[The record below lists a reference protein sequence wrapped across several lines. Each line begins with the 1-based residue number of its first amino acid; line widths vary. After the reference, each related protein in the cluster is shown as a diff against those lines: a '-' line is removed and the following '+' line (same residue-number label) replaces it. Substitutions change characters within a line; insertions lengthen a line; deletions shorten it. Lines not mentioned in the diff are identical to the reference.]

1 MEIAPIA
8 GVRVLPVNR
17 VRPVDPELAPFFD
30 IEAAVR
36 LDEDTYAPNSRKA
49 AGAEESEDEFDE
61 PEAAVEEDSGWIPA
75 TRYPANRRRGQLSIF
90 A

>member
-8 GVRVLPVNR
+8 GVRVLPVTK

-30 IEAAVR
+30 IESAVR
-36 LDEDTYAPNSRKA
+36 LDEDTYSPKGRKA
-49 AGAEESEDEFDE
+49 AGAEESEEEIDE
-61 PEAAVEEDSGWIPA
+61 PEAMEDDEFAWEPRPRHTEGH
-75 TRYPANRRRGQLSIF
+75 RRGKVNFF